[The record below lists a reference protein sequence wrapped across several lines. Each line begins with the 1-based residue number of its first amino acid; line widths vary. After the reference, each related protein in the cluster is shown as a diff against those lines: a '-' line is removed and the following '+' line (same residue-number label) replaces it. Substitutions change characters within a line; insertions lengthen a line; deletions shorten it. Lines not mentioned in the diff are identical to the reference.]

1 MLEIRVHVRL
11 RVIFNGQYTNI
22 FKEKKNSNENCDG
35 KTMLRIVTVNIRKRP
50 QSKTYYFCLTTRMQ
64 RFD

>member
-11 RVIFNGQYTNI
+11 KVTFNGQYTNI